1 MEFSYLIYQL
11 IVSSVVINSVM
22 IQILTN
28 VCPEILVNDDICDL
42 VQATQQQSMQLVT
55 GSTLPFSISTIVAFL
70 SDLQCSS
77 SEKLNLP

>member
-1 MEFSYLIYQL
+1 MLNSGIFGIQIFDLS

-42 VQATQQQSMQLVT
+42 VQATPQQSMQLVT
-55 GSTLPFSISTIVAFL
+55 GSTLLFSFSTIVTFL
-70 SDLQCSS
+70 SDLQCS
-77 SEKLNLP
+77 